1 MRTTYV
7 ANYKMKNKLR
17 RIFNKYDIIKI
28 YQNDK
33 VNFDEYDPEINE
45 IVNGFNKFMNKS
57 EFLKKVHLVFIRMF
71 GKDIAG
77 NRNKYKKLSDEVYVY
92 VKNHQSKTGGM

>member
-1 MRTTYV
+1 MKNTYL
-7 ANYKMKNKLR
+7 NLKIRNKLR
-17 RIFNKYDIIKI
+17 RIFNKHDVIRI
-28 YQNDK
+28 YQSDE
-33 VNFDEYDPEINE
+33 VNFDEYDPEIKE
-45 IVNGFNKFMNKS
+45 IFNRINKFKNKS
-57 EFLKKVHLVFIRMF
+57 EFLKNVHLVFIKMF